1 MATKKCKRKEWKHV
15 IYSDDSSQYDEFEK
29 AWREDTGPANYP
41 DGDVPEYTWEMFGDD
56 LNDWLADERM
66 NLNWQIEGEIVAIA
80 SLGLWHGRRL
90 GYKMVGDKLSDIF
103 NCSQDENE
111 YYCDQDDVQATCS
124 HHDGTNYI
132 TYRVIKPGD
141 GEKVEELL
149 DKMAFE
155 SDDYEADVY
164 RATHSLVPYVADIF
178 GWKYDRRMKRG
189 DMWNPRTY
197 KSYRKAA

>member
-15 IYSDDSSQYDEFEK
+15 IYSDESSQYDEFEK

-90 GYKMVGDKLSDIF
+90 GYKIS
-103 NCSQDENE
+103 
-111 YYCDQDDVQATCS
+111 
-124 HHDGTNYI
+124 
-132 TYRVIKPGD
+132 
-141 GEKVEELL
+141 
-149 DKMAFE
+149 
-155 SDDYEADVY
+155 
-164 RATHSLVPYVADIF
+164 
-178 GWKYDRRMKRG
+178 
-189 DMWNPRTY
+189 
-197 KSYRKAA
+197 